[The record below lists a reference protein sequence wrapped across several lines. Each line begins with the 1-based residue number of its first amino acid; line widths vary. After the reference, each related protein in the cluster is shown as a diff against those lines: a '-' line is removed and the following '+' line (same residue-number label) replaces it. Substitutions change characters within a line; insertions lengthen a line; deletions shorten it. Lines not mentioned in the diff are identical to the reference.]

1 MKRAMAWGLL
11 LCLVLAGCAPKSAQ
25 RTIFAMDTVMEL
37 TVYGKDAEENVK
49 AAAERINELE
59 KLLSVTRED
68 SEVWALDHA
77 GGETVHIS
85 PETNALLRAARAVGE
100 ATDGALDVTL
110 YPVVRA
116 WGFTT
121 GEYQIPD
128 EGTLEELLK
137 KVDYRAIR
145 VEPDET
151 GPANATLPAGAE
163 VDFGALAKGYAGE
176 LCAGMLRGSGVESAL
191 LSLGGNIQTVGN
203 KPDGSPW
210 VVAVQDPAGESGE
223 SLGTVE
229 LTDQAAVT
237 SGGYQRFFEENG
249 VRYWHILDPE
259 TGLPARSG
267 LVSVTV
273 VGESGTLCDGLSTA
287 CFVLGKDASL
297 DLWRR
302 CGETG
307 LWPTHETTGMA
318 DEGGFDLIL
327 VGEDGVVTVTAGL
340 RDRFR
345 LDENTGHTLQIVEE

>member
-25 RTIFAMDTVMEL
+25 RTIFEMDTVMEL
-37 TVYGKDAEENVK
+37 TVYGKNAEENVK

-59 KLLSVTRED
+59 RLLSVTRED

-77 GGETVHIS
+77 GGESVRIS

-100 ATDGALDVTL
+100 ATGGALDVTL

-128 EGTLEELLK
+128 DGTLEELLK

-151 GPANATLPAGAE
+151 GPADATLPAGAE

-176 LCAGMLRGSGVESAL
+176 LCAGMLRGAGVESAL

-210 VVAVQDPAGESGE
+210 VVAVQDPAGEGGE

-287 CFVLGKDASL
+287 CFVLGREASL
-297 DLWRR
+297 ELWRNY
-302 CGETG
+302 GETG

-318 DEGGFDLIL
+318 DTGGFDLIL
-327 VGEDGVVTVTAGL
+327 VGEDGTVTVTAGL
-340 RDRFR
+340 KDCFR
-345 LDENTGHTLQIVEE
+345 LDENTGYTLQIAEE